1 MKKVIGKILIVIF
14 IVLLSFALIIV
25 GTGYNMYKEAIDKTP
40 LDEKVSQI
48 KEKDNYTTL
57 DEMPDIYKKAVVAV
71 EDHRFYTHGG
81 IDIIAIGRAI
91 WNDIKAMS
99 FVEGG
104 STITQQLA
112 KNIYFT
118 QEKELIRKA
127 AEVFMAFE
135 IEEHYNKEEILELYL
150 NTSYF
155 GDGYETVKEASR
167 GYFGKEPME
176 LTDYEAVMLAG
187 IPNAPSVYAPTINL
201 ELAKQRAKQ
210 VIEAMVKYNVIPEE
224 DANKLLKEGEE
235 YSLSYQSYRAQKLVA

>member
-14 IVLLSFALIIV
+14 IVLLSFGLIIA

-40 LDEKVSQI
+40 LDEKVAQI

-71 EDHRFYTHGG
+71 EDHRFYTHGV

-118 QEKELIRKA
+118 QEKELTRKV
-127 AEVFMAFE
+127 AEVFMAFK
-135 IEEHYNKEEILELYL
+135 IEDKYNKNEILELYL

-167 GYFGKEPME
+167 GYFGKEPLE

-187 IPNAPSVYAPTINL
+187 IPNAPSVYAPTVNL
-201 ELAKQRAKQ
+201 DLAKQRTKQ
-210 VIEAMVKYNVIPEE
+210 VIDAMVKYDVITQDE
-224 DANKLLKEGEE
+224 ANRILKEGEN
-235 YSLSYQSYRAQKLVA
+235 YFPSNQSSNMERLVA

>member
-14 IVLLSFALIIV
+14 VVLLSFGLIIA
-25 GTGYNMYKEAIDKTP
+25 GTGYNMYSETINEVP
-40 LDEKVSQI
+40 LEQKVAQI

-57 DEMPDIYKKAVVAV
+57 DEMPDIYKKAVVSV
-71 EDHRFYTHGG
+71 EDHRFYTHSG

-112 KNIYFT
+112 KNVYFT
-118 QEKELIRKA
+118 QEKELTRKA

-187 IPNAPSVYAPTINL
+187 IPNAPSVYAPTVNL
-201 ELAKQRAKQ
+201 DLAKQRTKQ
-210 VIEAMVKYNVIPEE
+210 VIDAMVKY
-224 DANKLLKEGEE
+224 DAISQDEANRILDEGEG
-235 YSLSYQSYRAQKLVA
+235 YSLSENIEEVA

>member
-14 IVLLSFALIIV
+14 IVLLSFGLIIA
-25 GTGYNMYKEAIDKTP
+25 GTGYNMYKEAIGKTP
-40 LDEKVSQI
+40 LDEKVAQI

-118 QEKELIRKA
+118 QEKELTRKV
-127 AEVFMAFE
+127 AEVFMAFK
-135 IEEHYNKEEILELYL
+135 IEDKYNKNEILELYL

-167 GYFGKEPME
+167 GYFGKEPLE

-187 IPNAPSVYAPTINL
+187 IPNAPSVYAPTVNL
-201 ELAKQRAKQ
+201 DLAKQRTKQ
-210 VIEAMVKYNVIPEE
+210 VIDAMVKYDVITQDE
-224 DANKLLKEGEE
+224 ANRILKEGEN
-235 YSLSYQSYRAQKLVA
+235 YFPSNQSSNMERLVA